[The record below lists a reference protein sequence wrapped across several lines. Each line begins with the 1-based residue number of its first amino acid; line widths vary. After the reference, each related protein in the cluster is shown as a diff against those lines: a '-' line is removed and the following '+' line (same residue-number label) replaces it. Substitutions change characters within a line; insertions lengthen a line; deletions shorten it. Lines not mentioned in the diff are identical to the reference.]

1 MAKTDMERGVW
12 KAPAGLDAAIQGIK
26 GLQFNMNDAQN
37 GFLNPKA
44 VNALR
49 YFDPA
54 GPVVWGART
63 LRGEDAISDDFK
75 YVPVRRLA
83 NYLELSLQR
92 GTKWAVFEP
101 NDEQLWSALRI
112 SIGSFLKGLKSQG
125 GILDYQVICNE
136 TTTTPDDQLQGI
148 VNVWIRYKPV
158 YPAEFVVL
166 QFQIEGV
173 QLSS

>member
-1 MAKTDMERGVW
+1 MERGVW